1 LPGPI
6 AENPVPSQDSFYEI
20 GEDSTEVLFSSAKR
34 DGVWRQEDSAM
45 DIALLVLRVVVGLY
59 VAAHGA
65 QKLFGWFGGGGV
77 TGTAGFFGG
86 MLGFRPAKFWVV
98 ADGLAEFGGGI
109 LMTVGLLGALGPI
122 GVGASMVTATL
133 VVHWPKGPLAAN
145 GGYELTLTN
154 LAGAVAIGVAGVGRY
169 SLDHLFGTSLPL
181 WFSAAVAILALVG
194 VVVSIVSR
202 QAPALQKK
210 PEAA

>member
-1 LPGPI
+1 
-6 AENPVPSQDSFYEI
+6 
-20 GEDSTEVLFSSAKR
+20 
-34 DGVWRQEDSAM
+34 M

-65 QKLFGWFGGGGV
+65 QKLFGWFGGGGIN
-77 TGTAGFFGG
+77 GTAGFFGG

-98 ADGLAEFGGGI
+98 ADGLAEFGGGL
-109 LMTVGLLGALGPI
+109 LMALGFLGALGPI
-122 GVGASMVTATL
+122 GVGASMITATL

-154 LAGAVAIGVAGVGRY
+154 LAAAVAVGVAGVGRY
-169 SLDHLFGTSLPL
+169 SIDHLLGISLPT
-181 WFSAAVAILALVG
+181 WFSVVVAILALVA
-194 VVVSIVSR
+194 VVVSIVTR
-202 QAPALQKK
+202 QAPAPQTK

>member
-1 LPGPI
+1 
-6 AENPVPSQDSFYEI
+6 
-20 GEDSTEVLFSSAKR
+20 
-34 DGVWRQEDSAM
+34 M
-45 DIALLVLRVVVGLY
+45 DVALLVLRVIVGLY

-65 QKLFGWFGGGGV
+65 QKLFGWFGGGGI

-109 LMTVGLLGALGPI
+109 LMAIGLLGALGPI

-133 VVHWPKGPLAAN
+133 VVHWPKGPFGAN
-145 GGYELTLTN
+145 GGYEQTLTN
-154 LAGAVAIGVAGVGRY
+154 LAGAVAVGVAGVGSY
-169 SLDHLFGTSLPL
+169 SLDRLFGITLPT
-181 WFSAAVAILALVG
+181 WFSVVVAVLALVG
-194 VVVSIVSR
+194 VAVSIVTR
-202 QAPALQKK
+202 QAPAPQTK